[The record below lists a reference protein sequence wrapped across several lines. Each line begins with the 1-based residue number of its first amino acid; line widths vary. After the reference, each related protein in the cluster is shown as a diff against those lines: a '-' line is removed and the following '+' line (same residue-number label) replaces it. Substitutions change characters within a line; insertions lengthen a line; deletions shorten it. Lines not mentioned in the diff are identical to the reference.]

1 MQLRFTIFSKLF
13 HSVQFLTIRQGQLRI
28 RFCGKSNQ
36 NRTLKGI
43 LPCTAQP
50 FRFRLQEELQPD
62 LLLTFSLNSTR
73 AALTRAAHSDRRPLD
88 VVSLADFRTGGVP
101 GSEKPMP
108 ANPKGD
114 RRSVLSEKEIQD
126 SDNCSCLHMGCI
138 CCYYQINNC
147 TVPQGRKGALAPLH

>member
-1 MQLRFTIFSKLF
+1 MCLAQAGTVCSLSGFAPLHPYTNPLLVSK
-13 HSVQFLTIRQGQLRI
+13 VAQ
-28 RFCGKSNQ
+28 K
-36 NRTLKGI
+36 RTLKGI

-101 GSEKPMP
+101 GSEKPEP
-108 ANPKGD
+108 ASPKGD
-114 RRSVLSEKEIQD
+114 RRSVLSKKEIQD
-126 SDNCSCLHMGCI
+126 SDNCS
-138 CCYYQINNC
+138 
-147 TVPQGRKGALAPLH
+147 